1 MNKEQLDR
9 KWDHLRQMNGI
20 AIRCV
25 EMIPE
30 SMLDSHPIPRMRTPK
45 ELVVHIY
52 GMAVR
57 GVVEGSARGEI
68 IDLDEEAVVAGIKTR
83 ADLVQYCRDSW
94 AAADRATKTMTDA
107 KLLATVKTP
116 WGVEFPAFAGY
127 GISSDEL
134 LHHRGQLYAFLRQMG
149 VEVPAVFDYEHNAP
163 EYAPRAESQA

>member
-30 SMLDSHPIPRMRTPK
+30 SKLDSHPIPNMRTPK
-45 ELVVHIY
+45 ELVVHLY
-52 GMAVR
+52 AMSVR
-57 GVVEGSARGEI
+57 EVIEGSARGEVT
-68 IDLDEEAVVAGIKTR
+68 DVDEKAIVAGIKTR

-94 AAADRATKTMTDA
+94 AAADRATQTMTDA
-107 KLLATVKTP
+107 KLMATVKTP
-116 WGVEFPAFAGY
+116 WGMDFPAFVGY
-127 GISSDEL
+127 GIANDEL

-149 VEVPAVFDYEHNAP
+149 AEVPSMWDFEHNAP
-163 EYAPRAESQA
+163 EYAPRAKSEA